1 MRLQASIHTLI
12 VTAITTLHGLAALWC
27 YHHAFDNILL
37 FILAFA
43 VIWTFV
49 TQALHCAYTITIWLN
64 VMVNPNKYAD

>member
-1 MRLQASIHTLI
+1 MRFKMSIHTLV
-12 VTAITTLHGLAALWC
+12 VTALTTLHGLAALWC

-49 TQALHCAYTITIWLN
+49 SQALHCAYTITIWLN
-64 VMVNPNKYAD
+64 VMIDPKAYED

>member
-27 YHHAFDNILL
+27 YYHAFDNIIL

-49 TQALHCAYTITIWLN
+49 QQALHCAYTITIWLN
-64 VMVNPNKYAD
+64 VMVNPKAYED